1 MSDLQVTIEYICPP
15 IPIRVFDYRAY
26 LTDDDDGPE
35 GWGGTPANALLAL
48 AIDMGAD
55 ND

>member
-1 MSDLQVTIEYICPP
+1 MSDLQVTIEHINPP
-15 IPIRVFDYRAY
+15 IPIHGYDYRAY
-26 LTDDDDGPE
+26 LTDDDDGPD
-35 GWGGTPANALLAL
+35 GWGDTPANALLAL